1 MFKGQIIKNSDLT
14 EKKPGNGIKLSDKK
28 KNIRQKTYKRYKI

>member
-14 EKKPGNGIKLSDKK
+14 EKSQVMALNYQIK

>member
-14 EKKPGNGIKLSDKK
+14 EKSQVMALNYQIKEK
-28 KNIRQKTYKRYKI
+28 Y